1 MRFPAPLIRGTLV
14 RRYKRFFADV
24 TLDDGELVTAHIA
37 NTGAMLGTCDP
48 GIEVWLSP
56 AANPERKLRW
66 SWELARIGVA
76 SAHLQTI
83 YASHYVANRAKG
95 SITWTPLSD
104 QGNAL
109 VGGSWKIG
117 EQKKKTTLLLSVRGS
132 VTLPLPAL
140 MKSVLAPL
148 VTAEFERLTES
159 YIANLIAHWG
169 GEA

>member
-1 MRFPAPLIRGTLV
+1 MAITVAVELDYEFAVKAPFKDVFELL
-14 RRYKRFFADV
+14 ADV
-24 TLDDGELVTAHIA
+24 PASASFYPQVERLVDLGE
-37 NTGAMLGTCDP
+37 G
-48 GIEVWLSP
+48 SY
-56 AANPERKLRW
+56 RW
-66 SWELARIGVA
+66 EMARIGVA

>member
-1 MRFPAPLIRGTLV
+1 MAITVAVELDYEFAVKAPFKDVFELL
-14 RRYKRFFADV
+14 ADV
-24 TLDDGELVTAHIA
+24 PASASFYPQVERLVDLGE
-37 NTGAMLGTCDP
+37 G
-48 GIEVWLSP
+48 SY
-56 AANPERKLRW
+56 RW
-66 SWELARIGVA
+66 EMARIGVA
-76 SAHLQTI
+76 SVHLQTI

-117 EQKKKTTLLLSVRGS
+117 EQKKKTTLLLSVRGT

-169 GEA
+169 GDA

>member
-1 MRFPAPLIRGTLV
+1 MAITVAVELDYEFAVKAPFKDVFELL
-14 RRYKRFFADV
+14 ADV
-24 TLDDGELVTAHIA
+24 PASASFYPQVERLVDLGDG
-37 NTGAMLGTCDP
+37 
-48 GIEVWLSP
+48 SY
-56 AANPERKLRW
+56 RW
-66 SWELARIGVA
+66 EMARIGVA
-76 SAHLQTI
+76 SVHLQTI

-117 EQKKKTTLLLSVRGS
+117 EQKKKTTLLLSVRGT

-169 GEA
+169 GDA

>member
-1 MRFPAPLIRGTLV
+1 MAITVAVELDYEFAVKAPFKDVFELL
-14 RRYKRFFADV
+14 ADV
-24 TLDDGELVTAHIA
+24 PASASFYPQVERLVDLGE
-37 NTGAMLGTCDP
+37 G
-48 GIEVWLSP
+48 SY
-56 AANPERKLRW
+56 RW
-66 SWELARIGVA
+66 EMARIGVA
-76 SAHLQTI
+76 SVHLQTI

-117 EQKKKTTLLLSVRGS
+117 EQKKKTTLLLSVRGT

-159 YIANLIAHWG
+159 YLANLIAHWG

>member
-1 MRFPAPLIRGTLV
+1 MAITVAVELDYEFAVKAPFKDVFELL
-14 RRYKRFFADV
+14 ADV
-24 TLDDGELVTAHIA
+24 PASASFYPQVERLVDLGE
-37 NTGAMLGTCDP
+37 G
-48 GIEVWLSP
+48 SY
-56 AANPERKLRW
+56 RW
-66 SWELARIGVA
+66 EMARIGVA
-76 SAHLQTI
+76 SVHLQTI

-117 EQKKKTTLLLSVRGS
+117 EQKKKTTLLLSVRGTVTLLLS
-132 VTLPLPAL
+132 VRGTVTLPLPAL

-159 YIANLIAHWG
+159 YLANLIAHWG